1 VAYARVDLHKSF
13 CQTVVCTKEGEL
25 IKEGRIKTEKEDIEE
40 FFSGLEDLEIAFE
53 ASTNY
58 EYFYDLLESLGHKV
72 VLAHP
77 LKTRMIA
84 EARIK
89 TDKIDAK
96 TLAELL
102 RGNLLPTSYVPPK
115 EIRELRHLVR
125 CRIALGRF
133 RSRLKTQIKTE
144 LRRKNIK
151 YQDGASIFTR
161 KGKEK
166 LRSLKNPVIDS
177 YLAIYET
184 VEGELKKAEREIALA
199 GERYDEVK
207 LTTGIKGIGVLYS
220 ALIIFSEIGDGS
232 RFPTEEKVF
241 SYAGLV
247 PRVHQSGNESYYG
260 RITKEGS
267 RYLRWILVEAARV
280 HVQWCPESK
289 ITKHYQKIKRKRGA
303 NIAAI
308 AVARK
313 LLPVIYHMLKNN
325 EEFRIEG

>member
-1 VAYARVDLHKSF
+1 M
-13 CQTVVCTKEGEL
+13 

-40 FFSGLEDLEIAFE
+40 FFSDLEDLEIAFE

-58 EYFYDLLESLGHKV
+58 EYFYDLLEGLGHKV

-84 EARIK
+84 DAKIK

-102 RGNLLPTSYVPPK
+102 RGDLLPTSYVPPK

-125 CRIALGRF
+125 HRIALGKF
-133 RSRLKTQIKTE
+133 RGRLKTQIKTE
-144 LRRKNIK
+144 LRKKNIK

-184 VEGELKKAEREIALA
+184 VEKELKKAEREIDLA
-199 GERYDEVK
+199 GARYGEVK
-207 LTTGIKGIGVLYS
+207 LMTGIKGIGVYS
-220 ALIIFSEIGDGS
+220 ALIIFSEMGDGS
-232 RFPTEEKVF
+232 RFPTEEKLF

-267 RYLRWILVEAARV
+267 KYLRWILVEAARV

-289 ITKHYQKIKRKRGA
+289 ITKHYNKIKKKRGE
-303 NIAAI
+303 NIAMI
-308 AVARK
+308 AAARK
-313 LLPVIYHMLKNN
+313 LLQVIYHMLKNN

>member
-1 VAYARVDLHKSF
+1 MAYVGVDLHKNF
-13 CQTVVCTKEGEL
+13 CQTIVCTKEGEL
-25 IKEGRIKTEKEDIEE
+25 IKEGRIKTEEEDIKE

-53 ASTNY
+53 ASGSY

-84 EARIK
+84 DAKIK
-89 TDKIDAK
+89 TDKIDARI
-96 TLAELL
+96 LAELL
-102 RGNLLPTSYVPPK
+102 RGDLLPTSYVPPK

-125 CRIALGRF
+125 HRIALGRL

-151 YQDGASIFTR
+151 YRESVSIFTE
-161 KGKEK
+161 KGKKE
-166 LRSLKNPVIDS
+166 LRNLEIPFIAS
-177 YLAIYET
+177 YLEIYEA
-184 VEGELKKAEREIALA
+184 VEKEIKKAEREIDQA
-199 GERYDEVK
+199 GKRYGEVK
-207 LTTGIKGIGVLYS
+207 LLTGIKGIGVYS
-220 ALIIFSEIGDGS
+220 ALIVYSEVGDGS

-247 PRVHQSGNESYYG
+247 PRVHQSGNESYHG

-267 RYLRWILVEAARV
+267 KYLRWILIEAARV

-289 ITKHYQKIKRKRGA
+289 ITKHYNKIRRKRGE
-303 NIAAI
+303 NIALI
-308 AVARK
+308 AAARK
-313 LLPVIYHMLKNN
+313 LLQVIYHMLKNK

>member
-1 VAYARVDLHKSF
+1 MAYAGVDLHKSF
-13 CQTVVCTKEGEL
+13 CQAIVCTKEGEL
-25 IKEGRIKTEKEDIEE
+25 IKEGRIKTEEEDIEK
-40 FFSGLEDLEIAFE
+40 FFSGIEDLEIALE
-53 ASTNY
+53 ASSNY
-58 EYFYDLLESLGHKV
+58 EYFYDLMEGLGHKV

-84 EARIK
+84 DAKIK

-125 CRIALGRF
+125 HRIALGKF
-133 RSRLKTQIKTE
+133 RARLKIQIKTE
-144 LRRKNIK
+144 LRRENIK
-151 YQDGASIFTR
+151 YREGASIFTR
-161 KGKEK
+161 KGRKE
-166 LRSLKNPVIDS
+166 LESLKSSVIDS

-184 VEGELKKAEREIALA
+184 VEEEIKKVEREIYRA
-199 GERYDEVK
+199 GGIYGEVK
-207 LTTGIKGIGVLYS
+207 LLRGIKGIGVYS
-220 ALIIFSEIGDGS
+220 ALIILSEIGDWS

-247 PRVHQSGNESYYG
+247 PRVHQSGKESYYG

-267 RYLRWILVEAARV
+267 KYLRWILLEAARV
-280 HVQWCPESK
+280 HVQWCPDSK
-289 ITKHYQKIKRKRGA
+289 ITKHYDKIKRKRGE
-303 NIAAI
+303 NIAAV
-308 AVARK
+308 AAARK
-313 LLPVIYHMLKNN
+313 LLQVIYHMLKNK

>member
-1 VAYARVDLHKSF
+1 MAYAGVDLHKSF
-13 CQTVVCTKEGEL
+13 CQTIVCTKEGEL
-25 IKEGRIKTEKEDIEE
+25 IKEGRIKTEKEEIEE
-40 FFSGLEDLEIAFE
+40 FFSDLEDLEIAFE

-58 EYFYDLLESLGHKV
+58 EYFYDLLEGLGHKV

-125 CRIALGRF
+125 HRIALGRF
-133 RSRLKTQIKTE
+133 RGRLKTQIKTE

-151 YQDGASIFTR
+151 YQDGASIFTSKR
-161 KGKEK
+161 REELG
-166 LRSLKNPVIDS
+166 RLKNPGIDS

-184 VEGELKKAEREIALA
+184 VERELKKAEREIEQA
-199 GERYDEVK
+199 GQRYEEVK
-207 LTTGIKGIGVLYS
+207 LLTGIKGIGVYS

-232 RFPTEEKVF
+232 RFPTEEKLF

-247 PRVHQSGNESYYG
+247 PRVHQSGKESYYG

-289 ITKHYQKIKRKRGA
+289 ITKHYNKIKRKRGSNVA
-303 NIAAI
+303 IIAA
-308 AVARK
+308 ARK
-313 LLPVIYHMLKNN
+313 LLQVIYHMLKNK